1 MDSLL
6 GLFSGTGT
14 ASTIVFLSLAGL
26 LGILL
31 GKVKFFNIKLGI
43 AGVLFSGLLLG
54 HLGATSNPEIL
65 HFAKEF
71 GLILFVYTIGLE
83 VGPRFINS
91 LKSQGL
97 SLNMMASIIVFLN
110 VGIAIAIKYIF
121 KVPLVAIA
129 GLLSGAVTN
138 TPSLGAAEQV
148 LRDQGGALAQN
159 ADQIGIGYALA
170 YPFGILGIIITMIL
184 IRVFFK
190 IKVGNEAKEYTDDLN
205 KNRVKLE
212 SVSIEVTNLNLVG
225 VKIKELKNTIN
236 EEFVISRLVR
246 DKQIIIPDE
255 DFVIEKGDV
264 LTGVSS
270 EKFFS
275 ELKLKIGDI
284 TIVKKPKI
292 IGGVAM
298 KHILVTNKRLAGK
311 TIEQIGVYRRY
322 PANITRIF
330 RAGSDIMANPGSTI
344 EFGDTV
350 RVVGKKDVLDEIA
363 NELGNSIKE
372 LSHPNVMPIFLGIFL
387 GIVIGSIPIYIP
399 GLPAA
404 AKLGLAGGPLLVAIF
419 LGHKGRIGK
428 LDFYMTPGANLMLRE
443 IGIVLF
449 LACVGLSSGGNF
461 VSSLLNGGLVWMGYG
476 ALITFIPLL
485 IVGFIARLR
494 KYNYLT
500 ISGFL
505 AGSMTDPP
513 ALEFANSLAPVQAQ
527 ATAYA
532 TVYPLVMF
540 LRVLASQIMIL
551 FFI

>member
-1 MDSLL
+1 MDSLVS
-6 GLFSGTGT
+6 LFSGTGT

-31 GKVKFFNIKLGI
+31 GKVKLLNIKLGI

-54 HLGATSNPEIL
+54 HLGATSNPETL

-83 VGPRFINS
+83 VGPRFMNS

-97 SLNMMASIIVFLN
+97 SLNMMASLIVFLN
-110 VGIAIAIKYIF
+110 VGIAIAIKFIF
-121 KVPLVAIA
+121 KVPLVTIA

-148 LRDQGGALAQN
+148 LRDQGGDLAQN
-159 ADQIGIGYALA
+159 AAQIGIGYALA
-170 YPFGILGIIITMIL
+170 YPFGILGIIFTMIL

-190 IKVGNEAKEYTDDLN
+190 IKIEKEAKEYTDDLN

-212 SVSIEVTNLNLVG
+212 SVSIKVTNPNLVG
-225 VKIKELKNTIN
+225 VKIKELKNTIK

-246 DKQIIIPDE
+246 NQQISIPDE
-255 DFVIEKGDV
+255 DLTIENGDI
-264 LTGVSS
+264 LTGVST
-270 EKFFS
+270 EKYFS
-275 ELKLKIGDI
+275 ELKLKIGDV
-284 TIVKKPKI
+284 TIVKKPEI
-292 IGGVAM
+292 IGAVAM
-298 KHILVTNKRLAGK
+298 KHILVTNKRLVGK
-311 TIEQIGVYRRY
+311 TIEQIGIYRRY

-330 RAGSDIMANPGSTI
+330 RAGSDIMANPDSTI

-350 RVVGKKDVLDEIA
+350 RVVGKKDILEEVA
-363 NELGNSIKE
+363 NELGDSMKE
-372 LSHPNVMPIFLGIFL
+372 LSHPNVLPIFLGIFL

-449 LACVGLSSGGNF
+449 LACVGLSSGENF
-461 VSSLLNGGLVWMGYG
+461 VSSLMNGGLAWMGYG
-476 ALITFIPLL
+476 ALITFIPLI

-513 ALEFANSLAPVQAQ
+513 ALEFANSIAPVQAQ

-540 LRVLASQIMIL
+540 LRVLTAQIMIL
-551 FFI
+551 LFV

>member
-1 MDSLL
+1 MNSLIN
-6 GLFSGTGT
+6 LFTGTGT

-26 LGILL
+26 VGILF
-31 GKVKFFNIKLGI
+31 GKIKVFNIKLGI

-54 HLGATSNPEIL
+54 HIGANPNSETL

-83 VGPRFINS
+83 VGPRFLNS

-97 SLNMMASIIVFLN
+97 SLNMMASLIVFLN

-121 KVPLVAIA
+121 HVPLVAIA

-148 LRDQGGALAQN
+148 LVEQGGALAQN

-170 YPFGILGIIITMIL
+170 YPFGIVGIIITMIL
-184 IRVFFK
+184 VRVFFK
-190 IKVGNEAKEYTDDLN
+190 IKVENEEKKYAEDLN
-205 KNRVKLE
+205 KTKIKLE
-212 SVSIEVTNLNLVG
+212 SISIEVTNPNLIG
-225 VKIKELKNTIN
+225 VKIRELKKAVLQ
-236 EEFVISRLVR
+236 EFVVSRLGR
-246 DKQIIIPDE
+246 NDKFIVPDE
-255 DFVIEKGDV
+255 DLAIEKGDII
-264 LTGVSS
+264 TGVST
-270 EKFFS
+270 EKYFND
-275 ELKLKIGDI
+275 LKLKIGNVQ
-284 TIVKKPKI
+284 IVKKPEI
-292 IGGVAM
+292 SGGVAM
-298 KHILVTNKRLAGK
+298 KHILVTNKRLVGK
-311 TIEQIGVYRRY
+311 TIEQIGIYRRY

-330 RAGSDIMANPGSTI
+330 RAGTDIMANPNSTI

-350 RVVGKKDVLDEIA
+350 RVVGKKDVLTEVA

-372 LSHPNVMPIFLGIFL
+372 LAHPNVMPIFLGIFL
-387 GIVIGSIPIYIP
+387 GIALGSIPIYIP

-461 VSSLLNGGLVWMGYG
+461 FSSLINGGYVWMGYG

-485 IVGFIARLR
+485 IVGVIARLK

-500 ISGFL
+500 ICGFL

-513 ALEFANSLAPVQAQ
+513 ALEFANSIAPAQAQ

-540 LRVLASQIMIL
+540 LRVLSSQIMIL
-551 FFI
+551 FFV